1 MKSML
6 IRLGLLAL
14 MISGLS
20 GCGGNDGSTGPAG
33 APGTPGTPGTGGS
46 VAATNLTAAQ
56 WQALK
61 PSIDP
66 ASISITINSPPVVK
80 FRVTDQ
86 YGNPLVGLG
95 GQRKLSTALTPTN
108 YNMFFTL
115 AKLVPVTGGPSKWV
129 NYLVTKPAA
138 DGTANAFV
146 DANGKTWLGT
156 YPAPDQE
163 GTLVDNGDGTY

>member
-6 IRLGLLAL
+6 IRLGLMAL
-14 MISGLS
+14 IFSVLS
-20 GCGGNDGSTGPAG
+20 GCGGSDGATGATG
-33 APGTPGTPGTGGS
+33 APGAPGTPGTGGS
-46 VAATNLTAAQ
+46 VVAANLTAAQ
-56 WQALK
+56 WLALK
-61 PSIDP
+61 PNIDP
-66 ASISITINSPPVVK
+66 ASISVTINSPPVVK

-86 YGNPLVGLG
+86 YGNPLIGLG
-95 GQRKLSTALTPTN
+95 GQRKSSTALVPTN

-138 DGTANAFV
+138 TGTANASV

-156 YPAPDQE
+156 YPTPD
-163 GTLVDNGDGTY
+163 